1 MRAFLLTSLVFA
13 LSSSS
18 GCMVL
23 EEVDAAAAKMPSA
36 KRSAAAEEEAST
48 TTSVADKGN
57 ALLEQSRQW
66 WQEARSLAPTGL
78 ESTIG
83 RCRFP
88 GSTQYMSE
96 DDCRSRGGT
105 PGRAAS

>member
-1 MRAFLLTSLVFA
+1 MRAFLITLLIVA
-13 LSSSS
+13 LSAST

-23 EEVDAAAAKMPSA
+23 EEVDAAAAKMPKA
-36 KRSAAAEEEAST
+36 KKSRAAEDEEAA
-48 TTSVADKGN
+48 TSVADKGS

-66 WQEARSLAPTGL
+66 WQEAKSLAPSGL
-78 ESTIG
+78 EASIV

-88 GSTQYMSE
+88 GSTQYMSK

-105 PGRAAS
+105 PGRASS